1 MNKAATFIGGIKLLA
16 NDGAVLLEA
25 GYWIANSAWT
35 HQEIPLAQGE
45 RLVGVRSKLYS
56 QQAGQ
61 SAFHCNMV
69 FVIGWL
75 E

>member
-1 MNKAATFIGGIKLLA
+1 MNKYATNISGIKLLS

-25 GYWIANSAWT
+25 GYMTAGGGWT

-45 RLVGVRSKLYS
+45 RLVGVRSKLYDKT
-56 QQAGQ
+56 AGW
-61 SAFHCNMV
+61 SAVHCNVV

>member
-1 MNKAATFIGGIKLLA
+1 MNKDAICIGGIKLLA

-25 GYWIANSAWT
+25 GYVKAGGVYT

-45 RLVGVRSKLYS
+45 RLVGVRSKLYDNT
-56 QQAGQ
+56 AGW
-61 SAFHCNMV
+61 SAVHCNVV

>member
-1 MNKAATFIGGIKLLA
+1 MNKSSVYIGGIKLLS

-25 GYWIANSAWT
+25 GYMTAGGGWT

-45 RLVGVRSKLYS
+45 RLVGVRSKLYN
-56 QQAGQ
+56 Q
-61 SAFHCNMV
+61 SATQSAYHCNV
-69 FVIGWL
+69 VLVIGWL

>member
-1 MNKAATFIGGIKLLA
+1 MIGGIKLLS

-25 GYWIANSAWT
+25 GYMTVSGGYT

-45 RLVGVRSKLYS
+45 RLVGVRSKLYD
-56 QQAGQ
+56 QNAGN
-61 SAFHCNMV
+61 SALHCNMV

>member
-1 MNKAATFIGGIKLLA
+1 MNKCSDYIGGIKLLS

-25 GYWIANSAWT
+25 GYLTAGNGWT

-45 RLVGVRSKLYS
+45 RLVGVRSKLYD
-56 QQAGQ
+56 QNAGN
-61 SAFHCNMV
+61 SAAHCNMV
-69 FVIGWL
+69 LVIGWL

>member
-1 MNKAATFIGGIKLLA
+1 MNKHANNIGGIKLLA

-25 GYWIANSAWT
+25 GYMPAGSGYT

-45 RLVGVRSKLYS
+45 RLVGVRSKLYD
-56 QQAGQ
+56 QNAGN
-61 SAFHCNMV
+61 SALHCNV
-69 FVIGWL
+69 VLVIGWL

>member
-1 MNKAATFIGGIKLLA
+1 MNKHANYIDGIKLLA

-25 GYWIANSAWT
+25 GLMTTNSSWT

-56 QQAGQ
+56 QHASQ
-61 SAFHCNMV
+61 SALHCNVV